1 MIRVAS
7 LGLALLLASVAAGAA
22 APAKR
27 APGHQFGVIGNSFAD
42 GGNERRLLQSLAE
55 NAEAELSFVIVNGIK
70 DSKEN
75 CGDELYMERRDLL
88 ELSERPLIVVPAA
101 SDWSDCRNSSGRPA
115 ALERLTRLREL
126 LYADASSLGVQKLP
140 LTRLSASAQFR
151 GYAENSQWV
160 VGKVLYATI
169 NLPSN
174 NNRYL
179 AEAGR
184 NSEFEDRQVA
194 NRFWLHR
201 VFAQAKRRKLEAI
214 VLFSEGDLKA
224 LSQESGLRALL
235 GRSGSREDG
244 YAAPRKQLQALA
256 SKYEGKVL
264 LIDSA
269 PLAKDKAPAIEWRD
283 NIGHLSVGQQAMTLH
298 FTPGAHAP
306 FTLKRSSASQWPA
319 PEKAASAKDARR

>member
-1 MIRVAS
+1 LFAESAS
-7 LGLALLLASVAAGAA
+7 LG
-22 APAKR
+22 
-27 APGHQFGVIGNSFAD
+27 
-42 GGNERRLLQSLAE
+42 AE
-55 NAEAELSFVIVNGIK
+55 
-70 DSKEN
+70 
-75 CGDELYMERRDLL
+75 
-88 ELSERPLIVVPAA
+88 
-101 SDWSDCRNSSGRPA
+101 
-115 ALERLTRLREL
+115 
-126 LYADASSLGVQKLP
+126 KLP

-169 NLPSN
+169 NLPAN

-224 LSQESGLRALL
+224 LSQDGGLRAMLT
-235 GRSGSREDG
+235 RSSSKEDG
-244 YAAPRKQLQALA
+244 FAAPRKQLQALA

-269 PLAKDKAPAIEWRD
+269 PLAKDQEPAIEWRD
-283 NIGHLSVGQQAMTLH
+283 RIGHLSVGTQAMTLH
-298 FTPGAHAP
+298 FTPGAQAS
-306 FTLKRSSASQWPA
+306 FALKRADADRWPA
-319 PEKAASAKDARR
+319 PAKAASAKDARR